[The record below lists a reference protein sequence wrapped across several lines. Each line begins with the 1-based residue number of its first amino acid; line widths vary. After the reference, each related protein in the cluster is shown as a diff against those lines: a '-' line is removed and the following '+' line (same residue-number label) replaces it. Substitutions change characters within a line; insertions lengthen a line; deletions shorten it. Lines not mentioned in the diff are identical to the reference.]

1 MKNINLKI
9 SIITVTLNCK
19 SFIVHNINSVNN
31 QSYDN
36 IEHIIIDGGSSDGTR
51 ELIKNNKS
59 RLLKIISEPDKGIY
73 DALNKGISISTGNI
87 IGILHSDDLFVDQE
101 VLNLVNQTFVSNPDV
116 EVVIGDILFF
126 DKSTSN
132 QKKRVIRS
140 GKFKPWMLRFG
151 FMPAHTATFLRRSA
165 IKKLGNYRN
174 NYESAGDFEFFIRIF
189 KVNKLRYNF
198 LNKIIIKMRLG
209 GTSTSGM
216 RSYLR
221 TSSEILKALKQHNIY
236 SNIFFVLA
244 RLPIKWFGQ
253 LLLGFQKSKK

>member
-151 FMPAHTATFLRRSA
+151 FMPAHTATFLRR
-165 IKKLGNYRN
+165 
-174 NYESAGDFEFFIRIF
+174 
-189 KVNKLRYNF
+189 
-198 LNKIIIKMRLG
+198 
-209 GTSTSGM
+209 
-216 RSYLR
+216 
-221 TSSEILKALKQHNIY
+221 
-236 SNIFFVLA
+236 
-244 RLPIKWFGQ
+244 
-253 LLLGFQKSKK
+253 